1 MNYITKK
8 ITKSEDLA
16 EIKQIIKEIIGE
28 TCWSASISYGEEL
41 DLHIGD
47 KIPYQ
52 EKSMRGKFKGSWI
65 LGSRCT
71 NWELKLG
78 DQVIVNSESED
89 IKDKIS
95 VMENQ
100 TITDINISY
109 PELILSL
116 KFSNQYEFSI
126 LSDLEDDSGV
136 SCWEL
141 FTPNHK
147 LLQLEPNSVWSYLPS
162 DVPINNDL
170 RWTELVIKH

>member
-1 MNYITKK
+1 MDYITKK
-8 ITKSEDLA
+8 IRKSEDLE
-16 EIKQIIKEIIGE
+16 EIKGIIEGMIGAI
-28 TCWSASISYGEEL
+28 CWQTSISYGDEL

-52 EKSMRGKFKGSWI
+52 HKSLRGKLKGSWI

-71 NWELKLG
+71 DWELKLG
-78 DQVIVNSESED
+78 NKLIVNSQSDKIIE
-89 IKDKIS
+89 KIS
-95 VMENQ
+95 VIENQ

-116 KFSNQYEFSI
+116 KFSNQSEFRI

-136 SCWEL
+136 ACWEL

-147 LLQLEPNSVWSYLPS
+147 LLQIEPDYLWSYLPS
-162 DVPINNDL
+162 DVPINYNKL
-170 RWTELVIKH
+170 TLGV